1 MHCGAEQSAQDWTVV
16 GWRFLVADFTP
27 SLSPG
32 ALGKNGEKCYKA
44 EFLHI
49 GQEYHPNQHI
59 KSPRKSNWS
68 FLQKSLKNVSEIG
81 HK

>member
-1 MHCGAEQSAQDWTVV
+1 MVHDTITYDKPNWYY
-16 GWRFLVADFTP
+16 
-27 SLSPG
+27 SPG
-32 ALGKNGEKCYKA
+32 ALGKKWGKCYKA

-59 KSPRKSNWS
+59 KSPKKSNWS
-68 FLQKSLKNVSEIG
+68 FLQKSLMNVSEIG